1 MARRSGLGKGL
12 DALIPTDDDALVREL
27 PTDTVVP
34 NERQPRDR
42 VDEEALAPLV
52 ASVEQLGVLQ
62 PILVRPAGVGG
73 RYELIAG
80 ERRWRAA
87 RQAGL
92 ATVPALV
99 RTADDLGSLDQAL
112 VENLHREDLTALEEA
127 AAYQQLV
134 DDFGMTQEQVA
145 ERVGRSRPAVA
156 NTLRLLQLPPEIQ
169 RLVADGALSA
179 GHARALLGVEDRSF
193 QVGLAERAAKEGLTV
208 REVEQAVRARG
219 DGTGGAGRSSR
230 SAAPDRPAG
239 LMELEELLS
248 EHLETRVSVTLG
260 ARKGKIVVEFADLE
274 DLERIYRSMSTS
286 A

>member
-12 DALIPTDDDALVREL
+12 DALNPTDDDALVREL

-99 RTADDLGSLDQAL
+99 RTADDLGSLEQAL

-134 DDFGMTQEQVA
+134 DDFGMT
-145 ERVGRSRPAVA
+145 
-156 NTLRLLQLPPEIQ
+156 
-169 RLVADGALSA
+169 
-179 GHARALLGVEDRSF
+179 
-193 QVGLAERAAKEGLTV
+193 
-208 REVEQAVRARG
+208 
-219 DGTGGAGRSSR
+219 
-230 SAAPDRPAG
+230 
-239 LMELEELLS
+239 
-248 EHLETRVSVTLG
+248 
-260 ARKGKIVVEFADLE
+260 
-274 DLERIYRSMSTS
+274 
-286 A
+286 